1 MISIEMSREP
11 SIRSYVRELYFQR
24 ACLTVRP
31 TPRGYNEIDESH
43 PCYPQ
48 KYLNMK
54 PCTELK
60 RDEYLRLNQAEIDG
74 LLTIKFELRT
84 PSIGTLT
91 SRDVP
96 IDEPRRQNG
105 GGGGGGGGDDD
116 WDDDGDGSAPKMSS
130 SSSVAVSKS
139 IGKTSGS
146 GSMSIA
152 DKIKSFYLKDEF
164 SYTVEKWNEQKAKI
178 IDELLEKLLYP
189 EFERELRSKL
199 LAEAKEFVF
208 EGNKSVFFCNF
219 QGQGLV

>member
-31 TPRGYNEIDESH
+31 TLPRGYNEIDETH
-43 PCYPQ
+43 PCYSQ

-60 RDEYLRLNQAEIDG
+60 RDEYLRLNQAELDG

-91 SRDVP
+91 SRDAP

-105 GGGGGGGGDDD
+105 SGGDDDD
-116 WDDDGDGSAPKMSS
+116 WDDDGGGSAPKMSS
-130 SSSVAVSKS
+130 ASSVAASKS
-139 IGKTSGS
+139 IAKTSGS
-146 GSMSIA
+146 GSMTIA
-152 DKIKSFYLKDEF
+152 DKLKSFYLKDEF

-208 EGNKSVFFCNF
+208 EGTFHLTF
-219 QGQGLV
+219 LMR